1 MPALGKVTES
11 VNAPALSAWTL
22 GSAVTGLL
30 SGGVSQSEIVS
41 FAMKPLPE
49 KDTAAPMFVAVPLKP
64 GPPTVPVP
72 VPVEM
77 DGTPAADPFVTGGDA
92 VPAVP
97 TANGL
102 MTS

>member
-22 GSAVTGLL
+22 GSAVTGPL
-30 SGGVSQSEIVS
+30 SGGVSQSKIVS

-72 VPVEM
+72 VEM

-92 VPAVP
+92 VPTVP